1 MLSNVTCQ
9 CGLAKKIKKAAAAH
23 KALNSQRQKKPA
35 ARARSTVR
43 AIGREPHAPL
53 VIGRVVAAGGAAAD
67 GVTEVEGVAEVTALS
82 PAEEKVER
90 VDRGPTE
97 LVTTAVTAAWRAGVV
112 RSVYA
117 TVTPAAERWRREEA
131 CTPVTV
137 QLAAPVAF
145 FTAAQNWVAW

>member
-1 MLSNVTCQ
+1 
-9 CGLAKKIKKAAAAH
+9 
-23 KALNSQRQKKPA
+23 
-35 ARARSTVR
+35 
-43 AIGREPHAPL
+43 

-67 GVTEVEGVAEVTALS
+67 GVTEVEEGVVEVTALS

-97 LVTTAVTAAWRAGVV
+97 LVITAVTAAWRAGVV

-131 CTPVTV
+131 CTPVMV